1 MHGSSIPTVAQ
12 PKTLEPFSISLF
24 SHSSYPIHQQ
34 VLLTISPIQLFLT
47 ISVTTTPRQTC
58 HLLQRHNFFTW
69 LQKLFPTSHLPRSNI
84 QLWTQFLTLPPASC
98 ATLCTGYITRHYAI
112 TRHDACLTALHYN
125 DIIVNLWASSV
136 SCIPVPRPDQ
146 GLPQHVTSRTT
157 KLFTARRGHGQT
169 RGLPKSKIG
178 YIWFSV
184 LLLYHPV

>member
-24 SHSSYPIHQQ
+24 SHSSYPTHQQ

-157 KLFTARRGHGQT
+157 KLFTARRGT
-169 RGLPKSKIG
+169 RPNTRFAKE
-178 YIWFSV
+178 
-184 LLLYHPV
+184 